1 MFNPREGNN
10 KILLGKVDYTASNKH
25 AFTAQYNMH
34 RWDSPNGVQT
44 QPVISV
50 SPSANGKDIVKTDFA
65 LFTLNSVLSAAGG

>member
-1 MFNPREGNN
+1 
-10 KILLGKVDYTASNKH
+10 
-25 AFTAQYNMH
+25 MH

-65 LFTLNSVLSAAGG
+65 LFAMVNSVLSAEVAE